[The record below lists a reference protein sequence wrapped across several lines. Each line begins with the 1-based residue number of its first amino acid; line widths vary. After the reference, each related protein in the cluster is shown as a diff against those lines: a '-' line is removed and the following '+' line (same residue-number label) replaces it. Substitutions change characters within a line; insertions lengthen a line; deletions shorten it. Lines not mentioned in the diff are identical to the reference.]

1 MTVSRLKTSG
11 VIVRMERDLEVALVG
26 RLRAGDL
33 SAFDAIYDAWNP
45 RLFSFLLRMT
55 KNRAIA
61 EDLLEETWLRL
72 VSGGE
77 ALAAATRLGPW
88 LFTVAR
94 NLFVSDYR
102 SRLREQACARDLIS
116 LWPGGFSRSPHDSA
130 LLSEFEERL
139 EAALEEVPHTYR
151 EVLLLVGFEGLRP
164 ADAAAVCGI
173 TPEAL
178 RQRLSRGRSL
188 LAQRLKAKELSR
200 ETVSEQV
207 SI

>member
-1 MTVSRLKTSG
+1 MSRLRTSG
-11 VIVRMERDLEVALVG
+11 VIVRMERDFEVALVG

-33 SAFDAIYDAWNP
+33 TAFDAIYDAWNP

-77 ALAAATRLGPW
+77 GLAAATRLGPW

-94 NLFVSDYR
+94 NLFLSDYR
-102 SRLREQACARDLIS
+102 SRVREQACARDLIS

-130 LLSEFEERL
+130 LLRKFEERL
-139 EAALEEVPHTYR
+139 EAALAEVPPVYR
-151 EVLLLVGFEGLRP
+151 EVLLLVGFEGPRP

-178 RQRLSRGRSL
+178 RQRLSRGRAL

>member
-1 MTVSRLKTSG
+1 
-11 VIVRMERDLEVALVG
+11 MERDFEVALVG

-33 SAFDAIYDAWNP
+33 TAFDAIYDAWNP

-77 ALAAATRLGPW
+77 GLAAATRLGPW

-94 NLFVSDYR
+94 NLFLSDYR
-102 SRLREQACARDLIS
+102 SRVREQACARDLIS

-130 LLSEFEERL
+130 LLRKFEERL
-139 EAALEEVPHTYR
+139 EAALAEVPPVYR
-151 EVLLLVGFEGLRP
+151 EVLLLVGFEGPRP

-178 RQRLSRGRSL
+178 RQRLSRGRAL